1 MSAGVIWALLA
12 AIGFGF
18 AQVFNRKSNQT
29 VDAYRTAFGLLFG
42 VELVLIVRMVV
53 TGDISLIPTMPWEA
67 LLSFTLATSLHF
79 TGGWTLLAL
88 SQQRI
93 GVARTGALV
102 SAAPLVGTLLA
113 AVVLDEPL
121 TFAIL
126 GGVLLAATGIA
137 LISLSG
143 QTEEGRRTWSR
154 PWLALLVALTWGSTP
169 MLIRI
174 GLEYFNYPV
183 LGVTVGLA
191 ISLVFGTLAM
201 NVWGNKSWRSIPS
214 TTYRWMLAGG
224 VAGALGVSSQW
235 ISFGLTT
242 VAIAITVQQLAA
254 VVVVI
259 LVPFM
264 FREPFERLNVTLLS
278 GTAAM
283 LIGSFVVVMTGA

>member
-53 TGDISLIPTMPWEA
+53 TGEVSLIPTMPWEA
-67 LLSFTLATSLHF
+67 LLAFTLATSLHF

-126 GGVLLAATGIA
+126 GGVLLAVSGIA

-143 QTEEGRRTWSR
+143 QSEGGRRNWSR
-154 PWLALLVALTWGSTP
+154 PWLALLVALVWGSTP

-183 LGVTVGLA
+183 LGVTVGLG
-191 ISLVFGTLAM
+191 ISLGFGILALT
-201 NVWGNKSWRSIPS
+201 VWGNRGWRSIPV

-224 VAGALGVSSQW
+224 VAGALGVASQW

-264 FREPFERLNVTLLS
+264 FKEPFERLNVTFLS